1 MIEIDGSEGGG
12 QILRTALSLS
22 IITSKPF
29 IIKNIRKSRPKP
41 GLQPQHLEAVKA
53 AQKISEAKIEGDFLN
68 SCELKFHPFQIK
80 SGNYQF
86 KIKTAGSISLLLHS
100 IYLPLCLAK
109 ESSSVIIEGGTHVP
123 RSPTFNYL
131 EDCWLWFLQKIG
143 ISLSLE
149 LKRAG
154 FYPHGGGIVK
164 AIVNPSTKI
173 NSLIIINRGKLN
185 KFKIYSAHSNLKDEV
200 ALRQAK
206 TAETILSKKSPSI
219 PIQTFTSSL
228 PSLSRNTTISITA
241 YFDNTVACYTEL
253 GEKGKPAEEVAESAC
268 RKLLTFLN
276 SKATTDEYIADQLL
290 LPLALAL
297 NNEPSELIPPQIT
310 NHIRTNI
317 YTIQKFLNVRFEIN
331 EGIIKILPQN

>member
-29 IIKNIRKSRPKP
+29 IIKNIRKARPKP

-53 AQKISEAKIEGDFLN
+53 AQKISDAIVEGDFIN
-68 SCELKFHPFQIK
+68 SCELKFHPFKIK
-80 SGNYQF
+80 SGDYQF
-86 KIKTAGSISLLLHS
+86 TIKTAGSVSLLLHS

-109 ESSSVIIEGGTHVP
+109 ESSSIVIGGGTHVP
-123 RSPTFNYL
+123 WSPTFNYL

-143 ISLSLE
+143 INISLE

-154 FYPHGGGIVK
+154 FYPHGGGALK
-164 AIVNPSTKI
+164 AITNPSANI
-173 NSLIIINRGKLN
+173 NSLIINNRGKLN

-200 ALRQAK
+200 AFRQAK
-206 TAETILSKKSPSI
+206 RAEKILSKEFPSI

-253 GEKGKPAEEVAESAC
+253 GEKGKPAEEVAEAAC
-268 RKLLTFLN
+268 HKLLTFLN
-276 SKATTDEYIADQLL
+276 SKATIDEHIADQLL
-290 LPLALAL
+290 LPLALSDQL
-297 NNEPSELIPPQIT
+297 SELFPIQIT

-317 YTIQKFLNVRFEIN
+317 YTIKKFLNVSFEIK
-331 EGIIKILPQN
+331 EGIIKIIPLKD